1 MTLLAIDT
9 STRVGGLALYDGLSV
24 RYELTWAGT
33 DYHGVEVGPR
43 IQDALSLCGLS
54 AADLKAV
61 AAAIGPGS
69 YTGLRTGLAL
79 AKGLAFTRSIPLI
92 AIPTLDIVAAG
103 QPKQELPLVAVLQA
117 GRGRLAVGRYK
128 IKKERWQVEG
138 APALMTAEE
147 LVDSINNPTLICGEL
162 EEEDRKIL
170 GRKYKNAII
179 GSPAWSV
186 RRPALL
192 AEQAWERWQAG
203 EVTDPKGL
211 APIYL
216 QATDAVPV

>member
-9 STRVGGLALYDGLSV
+9 STRTGGLALYDGQSV
-24 RYELTWAGT
+24 RYELTWIGT
-33 DYHGVEVGPR
+33 DYHGVEFGPR
-43 IQDALSLCGLS
+43 IQDAFAVCGLTP
-54 AADLKAV
+54 ADLKAIAV
-61 AAAIGPGS
+61 AIGPGS

-79 AKGLAFTRSIPLI
+79 AKGLAFTRGLPLV
-92 AIPTLDIVAAG
+92 AIPTLDILAAG
-103 QPKQELPLVAVLQA
+103 QPQQDMPLAAVLQA

-128 IKKERWQVEG
+128 IKRERWQAEA

-147 LVDSINNPTLICGEL
+147 LVESINTPTLICGEL
-162 EEEDRKIL
+162 DEEGRKIL

-186 RRPALL
+186 RRPAML
-192 AEQAWERWQAG
+192 AEEAWARWEAG